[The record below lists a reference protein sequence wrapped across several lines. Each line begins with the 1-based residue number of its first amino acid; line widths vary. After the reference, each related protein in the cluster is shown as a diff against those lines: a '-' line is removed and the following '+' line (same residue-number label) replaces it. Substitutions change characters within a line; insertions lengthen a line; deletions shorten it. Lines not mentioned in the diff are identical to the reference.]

1 MDLFLTGMLLVFSC
15 IVLLIGAFLFF
26 VHKDELYTNH
36 QGVRLARSEKYDQLR
51 NFCMLRSGSE
61 YLYSNRH
68 FSYPTKIAVTAFILK
83 RIGLILY
90 KQNLLRQAEK
100 VLQLSLSTL
109 RDCLPLRTERSV
121 FREEYQEEAQEM
133 LRQGYQFEVARVMH
147 DLGVV
152 HLAMDKVDEA
162 NFYFIGA
169 FQAVEAVQCP
179 ATPMELRS
187 GLQLLNSLRN
197 FSPTEPRAVR
207 ISARLLQMTAD
218 LESLQNRTA
227 GYGCVLWGFSWP
239 VSPIIESATPNQEDL
254 PRLSA

>member
-1 MDLFLTGMLLVFSC
+1 MDLVLTGLLLVLSC
-15 IVLLIGAFLFF
+15 FVLLIGAFLFF
-26 VHKDELYTNH
+26 VTKDELYTNR
-36 QGVRLARSEKYDQLR
+36 QGVRLARSGKYDQLR

-90 KQNLLRQAEK
+90 KQNLLSQAEK
-100 VLQLSLSTL
+100 VLELSLSTL

-121 FREEYQEEAQEM
+121 FREEYQEKAQEM

-152 HLAMDKVDEA
+152 HLAMGKVDEA

-169 FQAVEAVQCP
+169 YQAVEDVQCP

-187 GLQLLNSLRN
+187 GLQLLGSLRN
-197 FSPTEPRAVR
+197 FYPAEPRAVK

-218 LESLQNRTA
+218 LESMQNRT
-227 GYGCVLWGFSWP
+227 GSSLCVLWLFSWP
-239 VSPIIESATPNQEDL
+239 VSPIIETATSNQEEL
-254 PRLSA
+254 PRMSA